1 MERLLMNQ
9 LQTDLMRETVAR
21 KMREAGFEIDIS
33 DVTFDVPECEHN
45 HTEHNFDIIVFLDEA
60 GDYGQPSII

>member
-1 MERLLMNQ
+1 MNQ

-33 DVTFDVPECEHN
+33 NVTFSVPECDNN
-45 HTEHNFDIIVFLDEA
+45 HLEHNFDIIVFLDEA
-60 GDYGQPSII
+60 EDYGQPNTI